1 MNAISVILF
10 IVGLIHIIPLK
21 GILGITSL
29 TALYGIEI
37 SNNDVELLLR
47 HRAVLFGI
55 IGFGLIYSAFKT
67 HCQLAGITIGLISTL
82 SFNLLSLYIGNHNAL
97 ITKVVLIDWI
107 AIALLT
113 IALFLFLYFRYINP
127 IH

>member
-37 SNNDVELLLR
+37 YNNDVELLLR
-47 HRAVLFGI
+47 HRSVLFGI

-82 SFNLLSLYIGNHNAL
+82 SFNLLIISRPKYTTSSAVLFWESLHPKQINMSNNGVKYF
-97 ITKVVLIDWI
+97 I
-107 AIALLT
+107 AIW
-113 IALFLFLYFRYINP
+113 
-127 IH
+127 